1 MLYSLPYL
9 SSDYRLEV
17 KPRITPVLLPVTQV
31 ALTGSLYIVV
41 MVAWE
46 RYESIYR
53 PFTQRHMV
61 ACVKILYTVIGIEYT
76 SPASRI
82 VRF

>member
-1 MLYSLPYL
+1 MLMLYSLPYL

-61 ACVKILYTVIGIEYT
+61 ACVKISYTVMYHYNM
-76 SPASRI
+76 
-82 VRF
+82 